1 MIIEGEGD
9 DDVER
14 KDIIDSILR
23 DVNSRECVQ
32 QMKQYIQHGNVSTFA
47 HCKNVVRMS
56 YAIDQKF
63 RLKSNLDTLLKGAM
77 LHDMFLYDWHA
88 DDDGEHKMHG
98 FHHAEKACENAKEFL
113 DTNDEING
121 VILCHMWPLNLTK
134 VPRSREAWIVC
145 IADKLV
151 SLKETLFERG

>member
-1 MIIEGEGD
+1 MKILGTGSSLPKMQVTND
-9 DDVER
+9 DLS
-14 KDIIDSILR
+14 K
-23 DVNSRECVQ
+23 
-32 QMKQYIQHGNVSTFA
+32 
-47 HCKNVVRMS
+47 
-56 YAIDQKF
+56 
-63 RLKSNLDTLLKGAM
+63 
-77 LHDMFLYDWHA
+77 
-88 DDDGEHKMHG
+88 
-98 FHHAEKACENAKEFL
+98 FL